1 MLSVNATVHTS
12 SNDTAEV
19 QITIY
24 KKNSTEVIASYK
36 GSSNTALTF
45 SADSPELWSPDSPT
59 LYDVTV
65 TLGDE
70 EISSYTAFRTV
81 AKANVNGVER
91 VVLNGE
97 ATFILGTLDQGFWP
111 DGIYTPPNREAM
123 VYDLETLK
131 KLGFNMLR
139 KHIKVENALFYQA
152 CDEMGLMVIQD
163 MPSLRPLATRTLSN
177 CTVEDILPD
186 ADQQAEFQRQ
196 LELLVKQHRSYPSII
211 TWVIYNEGWGQL
223 IDGYPEF
230 GLTDLVRELDPT
242 RLIDST
248 TGWYDHGAGDYSDN
262 HHYANPQCG
271 TPFYST
277 SSSPF
282 DPSRIGFQG
291 EFGGIGEN
299 TTIDHLWYVYP
310 RSITVCSMV

>member
-24 KKNSTEVIASYK
+24 KKNSTEVVASYK

-70 EISSYTAFRTV
+70 KISSYTAFRTV

>member
-24 KKNSTEVIASYK
+24 KKNSTEVVASYK

-282 DPSRIGFQG
+282 DPTRIGFQG

-299 TTIDHLWYVYP
+299 TTIDHLWYVYS
-310 RSITVCSMV
+310 RSVTVCSMG

>member
-24 KKNSTEVIASYK
+24 KKNSTEVVASYK

-70 EISSYTAFRTV
+70 KISSYTAFRTV

-282 DPSRIGFQG
+282 DLSRIGFQG

>member
-1 MLSVNATVHTS
+1 
-12 SNDTAEV
+12 
-19 QITIY
+19 
-24 KKNSTEVIASYK
+24 
-36 GSSNTALTF
+36 
-45 SADSPELWSPDSPT
+45 
-59 LYDVTV
+59 
-65 TLGDE
+65 
-70 EISSYTAFRTV
+70 
-81 AKANVNGVER
+81 
-91 VVLNGE
+91 VLNGE
-97 ATFILGTLDQGFWP
+97 ATFLFGTLDQGFWP

-131 KLGFNMLR
+131 NLGFNMLR

-152 CDEMGLMVIQD
+152 CDEMGLMLIQD
-163 MPSLRPLATRTLSN
+163 MPSLRPLATKTLSN

-196 LELLVKQHRSYPSII
+196 LELLIKQHRSYPSIV
-211 TWVIYNEGWGQL
+211 TWVIYNEGWGQV

-230 GLTDLVRELDPT
+230 GLTDLVHELDPT

-277 SSSPF
+277 ASSPF

-299 TTIDHLWYVYP
+299 TTIDHLWWV
-310 RSITVCSMV
+310 SIYCETLSFGDQCADYRNLGMYKLQSTPSTRHMR